1 MEPAEEKS
9 CTSLKHAE
17 ENEIRENMRNIE
29 VITQSQQRKRSIT
42 ALCLNDTKLV
52 NTDQTREKRKSQ
64 FSVKSE
70 SYDDVFEKIASEY
83 CEEVKRNRHDYIKK
97 DVANLRITAP
107 KSRNEQKLS
116 LSRQKSFLY
125 SQESTKRKIHR
136 QSYKLRKASRDSN
149 VSNKTVTL
157 VRDNSCSIISIPT
170 YLESEYSSTCTSDIS
185 PWTTSPSRPRQQ
197 IDLTKRVIT
206 QGASRR
212 LQLQAVCITFLMLMI
227 VLGLMGL
234 IIFLITYIT

>member
-1 MEPAEEKS
+1 
-9 CTSLKHAE
+9 
-17 ENEIRENMRNIE
+17 MRNIE

-64 FSVKSE
+64 FSFKSE

-83 CEEVKRNRHDYIKK
+83 CEEVKRNRHDYIKE
-97 DVANLRITAP
+97 DVANL
-107 KSRNEQKLS
+107 KSRNEKKLS
-116 LSRQKSFLY
+116 LSRQKSFLHT
-125 SQESTKRKIHR
+125 QESAKRKIHR
-136 QSYKLRKASRDSN
+136 QSYKLRKTSRDSN

-212 LQLQAVCITFLMLMI
+212 LQLQAVCITFLMLLI
-227 VLGLMGL
+227 VLGIMGL
-234 IIFLITYIT
+234 IIFIITYIT

>member
-1 MEPAEEKS
+1 
-9 CTSLKHAE
+9 
-17 ENEIRENMRNIE
+17 MRTIGI
-29 VITQSQQRKRSIT
+29 ITQSQQRKKSLT
-42 ALCLNDTKLV
+42 ALHLNDTKLV
-52 NTDQTREKRKSQ
+52 KIGQTRDRRKSQ

-70 SYDDVFEKIASEY
+70 SYNDVFEKIASEY
-83 CEEVKRNRHDYIKK
+83 CQEIKGRQDYRK
-97 DVANLRITAP
+97 DVGNAKL
-107 KSRNEQKLS
+107 KSSNRRNEQKTIQT
-116 LSRQKSFLY
+116 RQKSFLY

-206 QGASRR
+206 HTASRT
-212 LQLQAVCITFLMLMI
+212 LQLQAVCITFLMLVI
-227 VLGLMGL
+227 VLGMMGL

>member
-1 MEPAEEKS
+1 MK
-9 CTSLKHAE
+9 
-17 ENEIRENMRNIE
+17 
-29 VITQSQQRKRSIT
+29 
-42 ALCLNDTKLV
+42 
-52 NTDQTREKRKSQ
+52 TDQTREKRQLQ

-83 CEEVKRNRHDYIKK
+83 CEEIKGRQDYGKK
-97 DVANLRITAP
+97 DAANIILTSSN
-107 KSRNEQKLS
+107 SRNEQKATQP
-116 LSRQKSFLY
+116 RQNSFLY
-125 SQESTKRKIHR
+125 SQESTKRKIHS

-206 QGASRR
+206 HTASRR
-212 LQLQAVCITFLMLMI
+212 LQLQAVCITFLMLVI
-227 VLGLMGL
+227 VLGMMGL